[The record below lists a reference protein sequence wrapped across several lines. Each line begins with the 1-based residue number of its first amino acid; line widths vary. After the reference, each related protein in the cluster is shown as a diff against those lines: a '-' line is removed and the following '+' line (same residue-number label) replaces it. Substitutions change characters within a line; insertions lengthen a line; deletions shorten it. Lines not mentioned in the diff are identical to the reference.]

1 MIEIRTTSPDET
13 LALGRLLATHLATG
27 DVILLSGRLGCGKT
41 VLAAGIA
48 EGLGVEQPIVSPSF
62 VIVRSYLDGFLPL
75 FHADVYR
82 LGSMAEFDDLELVDA
97 ARQGVLLIE
106 WGEAVGAGV
115 PEDHLLVRMVADEDE
130 RRLIRFYPAGSWEQR
145 QLELVV

>member
-115 PEDHLLVRMVADEDE
+115 PEDHLLVRMVVDEDE